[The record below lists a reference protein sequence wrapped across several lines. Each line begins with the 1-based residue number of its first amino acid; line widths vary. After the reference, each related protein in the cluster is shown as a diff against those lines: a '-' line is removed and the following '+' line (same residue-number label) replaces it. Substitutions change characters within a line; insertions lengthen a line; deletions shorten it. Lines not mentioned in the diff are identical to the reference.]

1 MTNTLIPMED
11 FVLIKNTFDLYQ
23 HNADHI
29 RNYAQFLKQQPELW
43 MFVPC
48 DEEGRP
54 MKEPKESDYN
64 TGHVETDAN
73 NYMNDSNNYYFK
85 PDVLFEGF
93 EVEDIKGKFSTVSN
107 GNRMIYFQ
115 EGKEWKH
122 KTLSEITHYN
132 LQLSQTAIN
141 KIYK

>member
-1 MTNTLIPMED
+1 MED
-11 FVLIKNTFDLYQ
+11 FVLMTLKAKMTVNQKVKALW
-23 HNADHI
+23 
-29 RNYAQFLKQQPELW
+29 NYATLLKQPPELW

-48 DEEGRP
+48 DEEGRVIQ
-54 MKEPKESDYN
+54 EPDHVYDFDTQDYKYLC
-64 TGHVETDAN
+64 EEYQQA
-73 NYMNDSNNYYFK
+73 K
-85 PDVLFEGF
+85 QRCLFEGF

-132 LQLSQTAIN
+132 LKLSQTALN